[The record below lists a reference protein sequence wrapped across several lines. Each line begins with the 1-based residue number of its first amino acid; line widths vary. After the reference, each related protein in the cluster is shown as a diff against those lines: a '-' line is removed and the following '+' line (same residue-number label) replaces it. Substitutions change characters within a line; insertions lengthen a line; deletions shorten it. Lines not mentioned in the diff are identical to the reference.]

1 MFTLKKIKDMEYKR
15 ELIEDYISWFF
26 EYAWNQSNELETI
39 LNMLDEKQLKEL
51 HKDISTDIF

>member
-1 MFTLKKIKDMEYKR
+1 MEYKR
-15 ELIEDYISWFF
+15 ELIKDYIYWFF

-39 LNMLDEKQLKEL
+39 LNMLNEKQLKEL